1 MRLLHCILR
10 KKWSLILFY
19 FLFIKFLSADVTFY
33 LYKVT
38 LYLYK
43 ADLHRIRHCVWA
55 GRSSCC
61 LDIWDKLQKWICR
74 TIGPSLVATLDW
86 NLTSL
91 LKCSQLILFY
101 RCYFGMCS
109 SKLAELVPLPYSR
122 GRSCCYSNRMHDFS
136 VISKCYKDVH
146 VNSIFSHRVRFW
158 NSLPAKHVPLIYD
171 LNDFMSTINR
181 HIFGLF

>member
-91 LKCSQLILFY
+91 LKCSQLSLFY

-109 SKLAELVPLPYSR
+109 SKLAELVPLPVVILIECMIFLSFL
-122 GRSCCYSNRMHDFS
+122 NVIRM
-136 VISKCYKDVH
+136 
-146 VNSIFSHRVRFW
+146 
-158 NSLPAKHVPLIYD
+158 
-171 LNDFMSTINR
+171 FMSTAYFHTESGFEILCLQSTFLWSM
-181 HIFGLF
+181 I